1 MNWKRIIG
9 YEPLDNMLTG
19 LFIGFAAIFLAY
31 YGQMAYYN
39 VDALGNIGENIR
51 VNILK
56 LSLLGA
62 LFAFL
67 LLNYFDKVFA
77 MKGVLISV
85 IIVAFYLVY
94 KMFFVG

>member
-1 MNWKRIIG
+1 MEYQRIIG
-9 YEPLDNMLTG
+9 YEKLDNMITG
-19 LFIGFAAIFLAY
+19 LILGFLAISIAY
-31 YGQMAYYN
+31 FAQISYYN
-39 VDALGNIGENIR
+39 VDALGELGSPIK

-62 LFAFL
+62 LFLFL

-85 IIVAFYLVY
+85 IIVATYVVFKL
-94 KMFFVG
+94 FWN